1 MILFYLLQKTTVSN
15 FSSRAANQLLET
27 YEAFV
32 AFRIYYTIV
41 LLYRNLK
48 SARCCARNVNK
59 RPVPYAF
66 VIRRFEQTRD
76 CIPLN

>member
-1 MILFYLLQKTTVSN
+1 MILFYLLQKRTVSN

-32 AFRIYYTIV
+32 A
-41 LLYRNLK
+41 LYRNLK